1 MPKRLAAADDRRREV
16 LKQFGRRLKSAR
28 EARNEK
34 QQGLAAALHLSRTT
48 VSNLERG
55 TQRVFLDQVYDCA
68 IILGTDLNELLP
80 SVADVKSKPAVTTS
94 PDDPLTRAAQDTA
107 VAVIETIKS
116 ELGRAD
122 TAQSGATIMKRR
134 GTGRRGTG
142 PRSAK
147 D

>member
-1 MPKRLAAADDRRREV
+1 
-16 LKQFGRRLKSAR
+16 LKQFGRRLKAAR

-34 QQGLAAALHLSRTT
+34 QQSLAAALHLSRTT

-68 IILGTDLNELLP
+68 IILGTDLNDLLP
-80 SVADVKSKPAVTTS
+80 GVDDVKSKPAVTTA

-122 TAQSGATIMKRR
+122 TVQSGANIVKRR
-134 GTGRRGTG
+134 GGRRK
-142 PRSAK
+142 RAK
-147 D
+147 N